1 VLFLFSLFRPTFNV
15 FSSLHLSFFFFLST
29 FPLCLV
35 KWLSTKKHQTKK
47 TTTKTN
53 YGDKKTKNK
62 KLTPSHKYYDRR
74 ESKVKTQEAA
84 NQHTRKS

>member
-1 VLFLFSLFRPTFNV
+1 MFGKVVINEKTPN
-15 FSSLHLSFFFFLST
+15 
-29 FPLCLV
+29 
-35 KWLSTKKHQTKK
+35 QK